1 MKPTYEIVA
10 PVLLCMGDKLIPC
23 ESDVFP
29 RWGFRL
35 ESRDPL
41 RISTEEPIRSGKSGF
56 HWFVDGNG
64 RLVMLHELE
73 RRQRTPEFLKRI
85 FNFTRIYYR
94 MEEPRAI
101 TLREL
106 KELAKGRHGLRTSL
120 GKAINQHGIDTIIT
134 KEIFIN
140 EIMELADPT
149 IILHHPLRYELH

>member
-10 PVLLCMGDKLIPC
+10 PVLLCMCDKLIPC
-23 ESDVFP
+23 GDDVFP

-41 RISTEEPIRSGKSGF
+41 RISTKEPIRSLKSGF

-73 RRQRTPEFLKRI
+73 RRPRTPEYLKRI
-85 FNFTRIYYR
+85 INFTRIYYR
-94 MEEPRAI
+94 MDEPRAI

-106 KELAKGRHGLRTSL
+106 KELAVGKYGSARKDL
-120 GKAINQHGIDTIIT
+120 GKIIAKHGIDFVLT
-134 KEIFIN
+134 KHLFLAEI
-140 EIMELADPT
+140 LW
-149 IILHHPLRYELH
+149 